1 MIQKILELK
10 KEKSLYEIALDMEVS
25 ESSLYN
31 YINNY
36 RKLGKKTLEKIR
48 AYFERRAKCE

>member
-10 KEKSLYEIALDMEVS
+10 KEKSLYEIALDIEVS

-48 AYFERRAKCE
+48 AYFERRDKCE

>member
-48 AYFERRAKCE
+48 AYFERRSKCE